1 MNGGSAFKRPTRV
14 LEEDPDP
21 SSIQVKR
28 RRPEESLEQR
38 PASLKL
44 DGNEKAEEDHENEN
58 AKDWIE
64 GSEVG
69 EEQEC
74 GEEDGEELGGEQGA
88 DPASIVEIEFH
99 DYSSKMQMRFQE
111 TEKTWKQV
119 CFCLIA
125 PLFLTIALVS
135 SPVII

>member
-1 MNGGSAFKRPTRV
+1 MNGGFTFKRPTRV
-14 LEEDPDP
+14 LEEPDSP
-21 SSIQVKR
+21 STQVKR
-28 RRPEESLEQR
+28 RRPEENLEQR

-44 DGNEKAEEDHENEN
+44 DGKENEKEN

-69 EEQEC
+69 EEQEG

-88 DPASIVEIEFH
+88 DPPSIVGTAFH
-99 DYSSKMQMRFQE
+99 DYSSKMLMRFQE
-111 TEKTWKQV
+111 TKKTWKQV

-125 PLFLTIALVS
+125 LLFLDHFCCVLS
-135 SPVII
+135 SNPMI

>member
-1 MNGGSAFKRPTRV
+1 MNVGLFKRPTRV
-14 LEEDPDP
+14 LEEEPDSP
-21 SSIQVKR
+21 YTQVKR
-28 RRPEESLEQR
+28 RRPEENLEQR

-44 DGNEKAEEDHENEN
+44 DGKEKAEEDHEKEN

-69 EEQEC
+69 EEQEG

-88 DPASIVEIEFH
+88 DPPSIVATAFH
-99 DYSSKMQMRFQE
+99 DYSSKMLVRFQE
-111 TEKTWKQV
+111 TTKTWKKV

-125 PLFLTIALVS
+125 MFFLTISVVS

>member
-1 MNGGSAFKRPTRV
+1 MNGGFPFKRPTRV
-14 LEEDPDP
+14 LEEPDSP
-21 SSIQVKR
+21 STQVKR
-28 RRPEESLEQR
+28 RRPEENLEHR

-44 DGNEKAEEDHENEN
+44 DGKEKAEEDHEKEN

-69 EEQEC
+69 EEQEG

-88 DPASIVEIEFH
+88 DPPSIVATAFH
-99 DYSSKMQMRFQE
+99 DYSSKMLQHFQE
-111 TEKTWKQV
+111 TEKTLTQV

-125 PLFLTIALVS
+125 LLSLTISVVS
-135 SPVII
+135 SPVIF

>member
-1 MNGGSAFKRPTRV
+1 MNGGLFKRPTRV
-14 LEEDPDP
+14 LEEEPDSP
-21 SSIQVKR
+21 STQVKR
-28 RRPEESLEQR
+28 RRPEENLEQR

-44 DGNEKAEEDHENEN
+44 DGKEKAEEDHEKEN

-69 EEQEC
+69 EEQEG

-88 DPASIVEIEFH
+88 DPPSIVATAFH
-99 DYSSKMQMRFQE
+99 DYSSKMLQHFQE
-111 TEKTWKQV
+111 TEKTLTQV

-125 PLFLTIALVS
+125 LLSLTISVVS
-135 SPVII
+135 SPVIF

>member
-1 MNGGSAFKRPTRV
+1 MNSGLFKRPIRV
-14 LEEDPDP
+14 LEEEPDSP
-21 SSIQVKR
+21 STQVKR
-28 RRPEESLEQR
+28 RRPEENLEQR

-44 DGNEKAEEDHENEN
+44 DGKENENEN

-69 EEQEC
+69 EEQEG

-88 DPASIVEIEFH
+88 DPPSIVETAFH
-99 DYSSKMQMRFQE
+99 DYSSKMLQHFQE
-111 TEKTWKQV
+111 SEKTLTQV

-125 PLFLTIALVS
+125 LFSLTISVVS